1 MDETLPRQFKLEE
14 APVLNNNKQ
23 DIINLLCNK
32 MYLLSATFEING
44 RQCQVMVDTGATISC
59 LPEYGEVLKHTCFSP
74 EKTNVLVKMANGC
87 DEHISAK
94 VRAAIKPACSA
105 VKPRVAQFYIQSGA
119 KDIFGYEAL
128 IGLKQLK
135 LFDLD
140 IITKNDKIKIYHQ
153 NKLIGQESLA
163 TAKISAGVK
172 VIDKITPVVK
182 DDDIRHILSRF
193 KSVFS
198 DINERPINGKPMR
211 FYTVH
216 QRPIYAKQ
224 RHYTTEEVEAMKLHV
239 KSLLDQGIIEPTI
252 SGYAATSR
260 IIPKKN
266 GTGRLVVNYIPLNAV
281 TYRDSY
287 ALPHIS
293 DILGVLQG
301 NKYFTTMDCAQGFY
315 QIEVDSRD
323 RHKTAFS
330 TPVGNYQF
338 KRCPFGARNSC
349 AVFQAEI
356 NRIFFDGLYKRCVI
370 YVDDI
375 LVFGKDRKEHNENL
389 EWVLKQCSMF
399 NVKIKLEK
407 CHFAQEEVQYL
418 GFQISGSSIKPIASK
433 VDALSKSHHPRDKT
447 ELRSLLGK
455 LNFYSR
461 FIPYYSTL
469 LEPLRTLLTKN
480 KDYQWKEHHQK
491 AFESLIT
498 SLKQADSHALVS
510 RKTHKT
516 LSLHV
521 LNDSIETILTTDDDK
536 MVARSSRLLSAAESN
551 YSSVEKQLLGLV
563 FAVDKF
569 KLLIEPDNFTVKVPD
584 NGLQKTMNLVNRP
597 DRVDLWLMR
606 LPAGFDTFKFA
617 IDESIALEKHKNNKL
632 HIPQEI
638 FYIDGACRSNGKPN
652 CKASWAICAEY
663 DKSLEESGL
672 VLTNPSNQSAE
683 LTAAI
688 KACKLAKKKGL
699 NEITIVTDS
708 KYLFSAAT
716 LWIDKW
722 KNNDW
727 KDHKNKPVI
736 NTDLFKQL
744 LVEKQGL
751 EIEWIHVKGHA
762 DNVGNIRADLLA
774 KSLLDSKA
782 ETLNA
787 IVSSQIKLQQNNQE
801 IDDLKEQIEGGIV
814 THLQNIEDTIY
825 YIDPKLPEG
834 SNRRI
839 YVPKDSRYWLLTLAH
854 DDVMYGGHLGI
865 KKTYRKLVRF
875 WWPRMHNEVESYV
888 KSCDTCQRFKN
899 PSGLPPGYLHS
910 IPVSKVFENLHLDI
924 VGPMKTSYRGNCY
937 VITATDAFSKWAFA
951 APSQKVRTSELIEF
965 IESKVLAIHGKPI
978 RIITDRGTQFTS
990 SEWKEFMNKMGI
1002 KHNLTTPYHPQS
1014 NGIDER
1020 LNGTLMRILRA
1031 YVDEYQEHWDDH
1043 LKWSLYVY
1051 NTTVH
1056 ESTGYSP
1063 YQILHGMDSR
1073 SPLKPSN
1080 NSDENSSISIPNS
1093 SQSIRDE
1100 VNERIK
1106 TSQENQRKYY
1116 DKRHTEPKLYIG
1128 QMVYSRVHAAPTY
1141 LSKKFYNKW
1150 SGPFIITGFIGDV
1163 DKPKAVCIL
1172 DFKNMIKKIV
1182 AITDVKPV
1190 INRYERPEDDDQT
1203 QKDDGHALLSSRD
1216 SRSIEDSSYYVNCDI
1231 DNDEETSGNENRNE
1245 YIADNHY
1252 EQPNDQTDCLIPT
1265 TSQKE
1270 DDLELDIS
1278 SRTCAGPVT
1287 STPRRVTI
1295 NNDVETHI
1303 FNPQQS
1309 TITSRPIRN
1318 RQIRKSPG
1326 FVTLSPPSSIFDL
1339 DSSQKDPTYRDKTRI
1354 TKLPPKKPILF
1365 TNKPAKNPTLRTKI
1379 PTPKAGTQTGRLQ
1392 GTSKRKTSSSSSF
1405 AQSSKVDQSKTDKR
1419 TKKTKQ
1425 SSSKDESED
1434 SDDSVAILIEIS
1446 DPTNEDLIK
1455 F

>member
-1 MDETLPRQFKLEE
+1 
-14 APVLNNNKQ
+14 
-23 DIINLLCNK
+23 

-44 RQCQVMVDTGATISC
+44 RECQVMVDTGATISC
-59 LPEYGEVLKHTCFSP
+59 LPEYGEILKRTCFHP

-94 VRAAIKPACSA
+94 VKAAIKPACSA

-135 LFDLD
+135 LFDLN
-140 IITKNDKIKIYHQ
+140 IITKDDKIKIYHQ

-163 TAKISAGVK
+163 TAKVSAGVK
-172 VIDKITPVVK
+172 VIDKISSAVN
-182 DDDIRHILSRF
+182 DDDIRHILSIY

-198 DINERPINGKPMR
+198 DINAKPISGRPMR

-216 QRPIYAKQ
+216 QNPIHAKQ
-224 RHYTTEEVEAMKLHV
+224 RHYTTEEVVAMKSHV

-301 NKYFTTMDCAQGFY
+301 NQYFTTMDCAQGFY
-315 QIEVDSRD
+315 QIEVDERD

-349 AVFQAEI
+349 AVFQAEM
-356 NRIFFDGLYKRCVI
+356 NRVFFDGLYKRCVI

-375 LVFGKDRKEHNENL
+375 LVFGRDRKEHNENL
-389 EWVLKQCSMF
+389 EWVLRQCSKY

-407 CHFAQEEVQYL
+407 CHFAQKEVHYL
-418 GFQISGSSIKPIASK
+418 GFQISGQTIKPIESK
-433 VDALSKSHHPRDKT
+433 VDALSKSQHPRDKT

-455 LNFYSR
+455 LNFYAR

-480 KDYQWKEHHQK
+480 KDYQWKDHHQK
-491 AFESLIT
+491 AFESLIKQ
-498 SLKQADSHALVS
+498 LKQADSHVLIP
-510 RKTHKT
+510 RKMHKT

-521 LNDSIETILTTDDDK
+521 LNDSIETILATDDGRL
-536 MVARSSRLLSAAESN
+536 VTRGSRLLSAAEAN
-551 YSSVEKQLLGLV
+551 YSSVEKQILGLV
-563 FAVDKF
+563 FAIDKF
-569 KLLIEPDNFTVKVPD
+569 KLLIEPNNFTIKVPD
-584 NGLQKTMNLVNRP
+584 KSLQKTMELVNRP
-597 DRVDLWLMR
+597 DRVDLWLLR
-606 LPAGFDTFKFA
+606 LPAGYDTFKFM
-617 IDESIALEKHKNNKL
+617 IDESISLEKHKDNKL

-638 FYIDGACRSNGKPN
+638 FYVDGACKSNGKPN
-652 CKASWAICAEY
+652 CKASWAVCAEY
-663 DKSLEESGL
+663 DRSLEVNGL

-688 KACKLAKKKGL
+688 KACEIARRQGL

-722 KNNDW
+722 KNNSW

-744 LVEKQGL
+744 LVAKEGL

-762 DNVGNIRADLLA
+762 DNVGNNRADLLA

-782 ETLNA
+782 EALNA
-787 IVSSQIKLQQNNQE
+787 IVSNQIQLQHNNQE
-801 IDDLKEQIEGGIV
+801 MDELKEQIEQGKIN
-814 THLQNIEDTIY
+814 HLQNIDDVVY
-825 YIDPKLPEG
+825 YIDPKLPEE

-865 KKTYRKLVRF
+865 KKTYRKLTRF

-899 PSGLPPGYLHS
+899 PTGLPPGYMHS
-910 IPVSKVFENLHLDI
+910 IPVSKVFENLHIDI
-924 VGPMKTSYRGNCY
+924 VGPLKTSYRGNCY

-951 APSQKVRTSELIEF
+951 TPCQKIRTSELIKFVEDN
-965 IESKVLAIHGKPI
+965 ILAIHGKPI
-978 RIITDRGTQFTS
+978 QIITDRGTQFTS
-990 SEWKEFMNKMGI
+990 GEWQQFMNKMGI

-1031 YVDEYQEHWDDH
+1031 YVDEYQEDWDTH

-1073 SPLKPSN
+1073 SPLKPEVHSN
-1080 NSDENSSISIPNS
+1080 NNNPIDNSSLSEA
-1093 SQSIRDE
+1093 IRNE
-1100 VNERIK
+1100 VADRIRI
-1106 TSQENQRKYY
+1106 SQENQRKYY
-1116 DKRHTEPKLYIG
+1116 DRRHTEPKLSVG
-1128 QMVYSRVHAAPTY
+1128 QMVYVRVHATPTY
-1141 LSKKFYNKW
+1141 LSKKFHNKW
-1150 SGPFIITGFIGDV
+1150 SGPFIITGFIGDSNR
-1163 DKPKAVCIL
+1163 PRAVCVL
-1172 DFKNMIKKIV
+1172 DFKNMIKKVI
-1182 AITDVKPV
+1182 AIADVKP
-1190 INRYERPEDDDQT
+1190 IIDTYERPEEEDQFR
-1203 QKDDGHALLSSRD
+1203 KDEGHALTSSSD
-1216 SRSIEDSSYYVNCDI
+1216 SQLIVDPTYHVDYDTDEKEQPVTQDI
-1231 DNDEETSGNENRNE
+1231 DNT
-1245 YIADNHY
+1245 AV
-1252 EQPNDQTDCLIPT
+1252 IPRT
-1265 TSQKE
+1265 ES
-1270 DDLELDIS
+1270 ELDIDLSPRTFYGPLTS
-1278 SRTCAGPVT
+1278 S
-1287 STPRRVTI
+1287 PRRVTI
-1295 NNDVETHI
+1295 NEDVETCL
-1303 FNPQQS
+1303 FNPQTS
-1309 TITSRPIRN
+1309 TITTRQPLRPQRIR
-1318 RQIRKSPG
+1318 QQRKSPG
-1326 FVTLSPPSSIFDL
+1326 FVSLSRGSIYDC
-1339 DSSQKDPTYRDKTRI
+1339 DNTREDPDYRTE
-1354 TKLPPKKPILF
+1354 TKIAKRPISKPIL
-1365 TNKPAKNPTLRTKI
+1365 PTSRIVRSSDNRTQI
-1379 PTPKAGTQTGRLQ
+1379 PTPSSRSQ
-1392 GTSKRKTSSSSSF
+1392 TSKSQDKTKESSTSFNPTKPSSSSS
-1405 AQSSKVDQSKTDKR
+1405 QSKIIRASKLS
-1419 TKKTKQ
+1419 KQ
-1425 SSSKDESED
+1425 TSSKDESED
-1434 SDDSVAILIEIS
+1434 SDESVAMLV
-1446 DPTNEDLIK
+1446 DLTDAKTEDLIE